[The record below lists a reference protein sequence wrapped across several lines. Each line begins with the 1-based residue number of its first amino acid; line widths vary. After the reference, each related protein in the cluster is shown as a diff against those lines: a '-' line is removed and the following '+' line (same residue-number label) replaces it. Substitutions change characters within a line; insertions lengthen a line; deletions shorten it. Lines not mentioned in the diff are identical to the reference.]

1 MTSSS
6 TNSTSHEVK
15 GIQDTNSYTYAFPV
29 KKEFGVTT
37 LINTSNHITVN
48 IYAEDSPDT
57 KIYTVDGTGVR
68 NTTYSGICTT
78 GNSGKIR
85 VEILASGKPVKQ
97 TKYAFQ
103 IFDEG
108 YTPQLAV
115 LAAEDGGDADFND
128 AIVILNWPLG

>member
-1 MTSSS
+1 MSSVS

-15 GIQDTNSYTYAFPV
+15 GIQNKNSYTYNFPP

-37 LINTSNHITVN
+37 LINTSAHITVN
-48 IYAEDSPDT
+48 IYAEDAPDT
-57 KIYTVDGTGVR
+57 LIYTVDGTGAR
-68 NTTYSGICTT
+68 NNTYSGICTT
-78 GNSGKIR
+78 GNNGKIR
-85 VEILASGKPVKQ
+85 VEILAAGKPVKQ
-97 TKYAFQ
+97 TKYAFH
-103 IFDEG
+103 IFDDG